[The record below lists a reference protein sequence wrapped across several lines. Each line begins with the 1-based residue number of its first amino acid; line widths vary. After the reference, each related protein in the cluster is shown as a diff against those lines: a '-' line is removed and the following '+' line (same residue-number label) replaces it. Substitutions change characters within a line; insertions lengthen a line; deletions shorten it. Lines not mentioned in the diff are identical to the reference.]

1 MAVPLAGLTFVTKAM
16 NDAATHSPP
25 VFSLSGLRRFRVWV
39 AFLFAFFGSTGVLL
53 GWKQAAERASQD
65 HAWRQMMD
73 PDLPDPGLT
82 PADRVATDHA
92 RRVTIGLYVE
102 RIAEVSIRDSRFRAQ
117 LDVWFNWEGK
127 TFDPT
132 AHLIV
137 VDGSIESTTMLEE
150 SDDGDRHYRRYKLEV
165 EIAKTFH
172 IHHFPLD
179 RHLLLIAFEDGSSP
193 RDRLLFEPDRQNSA
207 VSSRAVV
214 HGYRLGPLESLEKPH
229 SYKTSRGRSVQET
242 GSRSTFSQARFGMVI
257 SRDSWGPFVKMFHA
271 LFVAVAIALLP
282 CFLRPTDLDPRFGLG
297 VGALFAAVANSYLIG
312 ALVPDTGEFSLAD
325 MVNLLGIVTI
335 LITLVE
341 STVSLYLYDHRGE
354 RELSRSL
361 DRTSFVVVSV
371 GFAAAVAMMLLGASA
386 AR

>member
-1 MAVPLAGLTFVTKAM
+1 M
-16 NDAATHSPP
+16 NDAASHPPP

-39 AFLFAFFGSTGVLL
+39 AFLLAFFGSTGLLL
-53 GWKQAAERASQD
+53 GWKQAAERAGLD
-65 HAWRQMMD
+65 RDWRQVMN

-82 PADRVATDHA
+82 PADRVASDHA
-92 RRVTIGLYVE
+92 RRLTVGLYVE
-102 RIAEVSIRDSRFRAQ
+102 RITEVSIRDSRFRAR
-117 LDVWFNWEGK
+117 LDVWFNWQGEA
-127 TFDPT
+127 FDPA
-132 AHLIV
+132 AHLV
-137 VDGSIESTTMLEE
+137 LVDGIIESCTMQEE
-150 SDDGDRHYRRYKLEV
+150 TDEGDQHYRRYTLEV

-179 RHLLLIAFEDGSSP
+179 RHLLVIAFENGSTP
-193 RDRLLFEPDRQNSA
+193 RENLLFEPDRLNSA
-207 VSSRAVV
+207 VSSRTAV
-214 HGYRLGPLESLEKPH
+214 HGYSIGPLESLEKPH
-229 SYKTSRGRSVQET
+229 SYKTSRGRPGQASGE
-242 GSRSTFSQARFGMVI
+242 RSTFSQARFGIVI

-282 CFLRPTDLDPRFGLG
+282 CFIRPTDLDPRFGLG
-297 VGALFAAVANSYLIG
+297 VGALFAAVANSYLIA

-361 DRTSFVVVSV
+361 DRTSFIVVSV
-371 GFAAAVAMMLLGASA
+371 GFAAAVAMMLLGASGG
-386 AR
+386 R

>member
-1 MAVPLAGLTFVTKAM
+1 M
-16 NDAATHSPP
+16 NDATTSPSLT
-25 VFSLSGLRRFRVWV
+25 FSLAGLRRFRIWV
-39 AFLFAFFGSTGVLL
+39 AFLVVFFVSAGMLL
-53 GWKQAAERASQD
+53 GWKQAAERATLD
-65 HAWRQMMD
+65 LEWRQVMA

-82 PADRVATDHA
+82 PADNVATDHS
-92 RRVTIGLYVE
+92 RRVTIGLYVD
-102 RIAEVSIRDSRFRAQ
+102 RITDVSIRDSRFRAQ
-117 LDVWFNWEGK
+117 LDVWFTWQGDS
-127 TFDPT
+127 FDPV

-137 VDGSIESTTMLEE
+137 VDGIIESSTMLEE
-150 SDDGDRHYRRYKLEV
+150 TDDGDRHYRRYKLDV

-179 RHLLLIAFEDGSSP
+179 RHLLLIAFEEGSSP

-229 SYKTSRGRSVQET
+229 SYKTSRGRSVQDT
-242 GSRSTFSQARFGMVI
+242 GTPSTFSQARFGMVM
-257 SRDSWGPFVKMFHA
+257 SRDGWGPFVKMFHA

-312 ALVPDTGEFSLAD
+312 TLVPDTGEFSLAD
-325 MVNLLGIVTI
+325 MVNLIGIVTI

-371 GFAAAVAMMLLGASA
+371 GFATAVAMMLLGASGG
-386 AR
+386 R